1 MGIGGISF
9 WQILII
15 LVVILVLFGGKKIRT
30 MGSDLGEGLK
40 GFKKAI
46 KDEDLTKDSESKSAS
61 NSEDILIAF
70 GLISNPIEALAD
82 PNMSSSFPAK
92 DGAMVT
98 TSSYFCFAK
107 PLLPCMNSDI
117 AIFNIK
123 PGWFFC
129 CSSALL

>member
-46 KDEDLTKDSESKSAS
+46 KDEDAEKESESK
-61 NSEDILIAF
+61 
-70 GLISNPIEALAD
+70 
-82 PNMSSSFPAK
+82 K
-92 DGAMVT
+92 D
-98 TSSYFCFAK
+98 
-107 PLLPCMNSDI
+107 DQ
-117 AIFNIK
+117 
-123 PGWFFC
+123 
-129 CSSALL
+129 

>member
-46 KDEDLTKDSESKSAS
+46 KDEDADKESKSK
-61 NSEDILIAF
+61 
-70 GLISNPIEALAD
+70 
-82 PNMSSSFPAK
+82 K
-92 DGAMVT
+92 D
-98 TSSYFCFAK
+98 
-107 PLLPCMNSDI
+107 DQ
-117 AIFNIK
+117 
-123 PGWFFC
+123 
-129 CSSALL
+129 

>member
-46 KDEDLTKDSESKSAS
+46 KDEDLNKDSESKS
-61 NSEDILIAF
+61 D
-70 GLISNPIEALAD
+70 D
-82 PNMSSSFPAK
+82 Q
-92 DGAMVT
+92 
-98 TSSYFCFAK
+98 
-107 PLLPCMNSDI
+107 
-117 AIFNIK
+117 
-123 PGWFFC
+123 
-129 CSSALL
+129 

>member
-46 KDEDLTKDSESKSAS
+46 KHEDADKESESK
-61 NSEDILIAF
+61 
-70 GLISNPIEALAD
+70 
-82 PNMSSSFPAK
+82 K
-92 DGAMVT
+92 D
-98 TSSYFCFAK
+98 
-107 PLLPCMNSDI
+107 DQ
-117 AIFNIK
+117 
-123 PGWFFC
+123 
-129 CSSALL
+129 

>member
-46 KDEDLTKDSESKSAS
+46 KDEDADKGSESK
-61 NSEDILIAF
+61 
-70 GLISNPIEALAD
+70 
-82 PNMSSSFPAK
+82 K
-92 DGAMVT
+92 D
-98 TSSYFCFAK
+98 
-107 PLLPCMNSDI
+107 DQ
-117 AIFNIK
+117 
-123 PGWFFC
+123 
-129 CSSALL
+129 

>member
-46 KDEDLTKDSESKSAS
+46 KDEDADKESESKQ
-61 NSEDILIAF
+61 D
-70 GLISNPIEALAD
+70 D
-82 PNMSSSFPAK
+82 Q
-92 DGAMVT
+92 
-98 TSSYFCFAK
+98 
-107 PLLPCMNSDI
+107 
-117 AIFNIK
+117 
-123 PGWFFC
+123 
-129 CSSALL
+129 

>member
-46 KDEDLTKDSESKSAS
+46 KDEDADKESESKK
-61 NSEDILIAF
+61 EDQ
-70 GLISNPIEALAD
+70 
-82 PNMSSSFPAK
+82 
-92 DGAMVT
+92 
-98 TSSYFCFAK
+98 
-107 PLLPCMNSDI
+107 
-117 AIFNIK
+117 
-123 PGWFFC
+123 
-129 CSSALL
+129 